1 MKDIAT
7 AFAISMEL
15 VEKELA
21 SQIESGQIKAK
32 IDSYKKVLYS
42 SQANKE
48 LETYKKINRAGEE
61 YINDVELGLMKMACM
76 KKGIILVKPLMQGA
90 M

>member
-1 MKDIAT
+1 M
-7 AFAISMEL
+7 
-15 VEKELA
+15 
-21 SQIESGQIKAK
+21 IKAK

-48 LETYKKINRAGEE
+48 LETYKKVNDAGDKF
-61 YINDVELGLMKMACM
+61 IMDVELGLMKMACM
-76 KKGIILVKPLMQGA
+76 KRGIVLIKPSKA

>member
-42 SQANKE
+42 S
-48 LETYKKINRAGEE
+48 
-61 YINDVELGLMKMACM
+61 
-76 KKGIILVKPLMQGA
+76 
-90 M
+90 